1 MGVIDKL
8 REGIFRVRVI
18 PAPTG
23 EDNTTFAKKGETL
36 PEKLDEATQAGK
48 RVDLSDL
55 TNILTLKGNRNQ
67 KYEIFEEMVADGRIG
82 AAIEMYA
89 NDTVQY
95 NPEGKLIWVE
105 SKNTDVAK
113 YGNKLLED
121 LNVSENL
128 WSWAYSLV
136 LYGDVYLELF
146 KSTSNQDSK
155 KPTLLLEPN
164 KQNPSIRTQQ
174 EIQGAKLARYIEKVP
189 NPAEIYDL
197 QYKGK
202 TSGFVRSPE
211 DITNSYANNTYLYTG
226 VSTKLNILNPTKFVH
241 ICLSPNINRHPEKF
255 NLIKPTNVDK
265 LNENGLIDGSGE
277 EGSGDT
283 LSFTVKTGQSILEN
297 VYGAYQ
303 TLKLKEESVL
313 LERITKS
320 SITRIIQVELGDM
333 PESQKRIKLQEIK
346 NQIEQQLIM
355 NKETGSIQS
364 RSGAQ
369 PMENIIYTTT
379 KDGKGGISTVNIG
392 GDADIGNLDDVADS
406 ENKLYGALLIPK
418 ALLGADMDGSGLSN
432 GGSLT
437 EMNTTYARRIKR
449 TQVAIQSGIKTLINI
464 FALSDGLQDVVN
476 NFEVRLTPIITVEDN
491 RRDELLQNKI
501 RNVNDT
507 LSLFNDIDTIDE
519 DTKLKMI
526 IEWLSKYLNQQD
538 IVDIINQK
546 LKELETEE
554 KEKVTDE
561 AEDAIEGDNNYTMSS
576 GSISSNN
583 FTPPKPSS
591 KTNDLD
597 FDLDI
602 NNDNNEMDNDIDTD
616 TKNTPQLSNQTNLAD
631 IEGEDLL

>member
-8 REGIFRVRVI
+8 KEGIFRIRVV

-23 EDNTTFAKKGETL
+23 EDNTTFAKQGETL
-36 PEKLDEATQAGK
+36 PEKLDEATQLGK
-48 RVDLSDL
+48 RIDLSDL
-55 TNILTLKGNRNQ
+55 TNILTIKGNRNQ
-67 KYEIFEEMVADGRIG
+67 KYEIFEEMVSDGRIG

-95 NPEGKLIWVE
+95 NPEGKLVWVE

-121 LNVSENL
+121 LNVSENI

-146 KSTSNQDSK
+146 KSTSNVEGK

-164 KQNPSIRTQQ
+164 KLNPSVRTEQP
-174 EIQGAKLARYIEKVP
+174 IKGAKLARYIEKVP

-211 DITNSYANNTYLYTG
+211 DIQNDYKNNTYLYTG
-226 VSTKLNILNPTKFVH
+226 ICTKLNILNPTKFVH

-255 NLIKPTNVDK
+255 NLIKPTTVDK
-265 LNENGLIDGSGE
+265 VTENGLIDGSDE

-320 SITRIIQVELGDM
+320 SITRIIQVELGDL

-346 NQIEQQLIM
+346 NQIEQQIIM

-369 PMENIIYTTT
+369 PTENIIYTTT
-379 KDGKGGISTVNIG
+379 KNGKGAITTVNIG
-392 GDADIGNLDDVADS
+392 GDADIGNLDDVSDS

-449 TQVAIQSGIKTLINI
+449 LQVALQSGIKTLINI
-464 FALSDGLQDVVN
+464 FALSDGLQDAVN

-519 DTKLKMI
+519 NTKLKMI

-538 IVDIINQK
+538 IVDIINEK
-546 LKELETEE
+546 LKELETEQ
-554 KEKVTDE
+554 KEQETDK
-561 AEDAIEGDNNYTMSS
+561 AEEAIEGDNNDYEMSS
-576 GSISSNN
+576 GGGPSDHFEPEPIERDEPTMDTDIDISNN
-583 FTPPKPSS
+583 EDTESNTSS
-591 KTNDLD
+591 EPT
-597 FDLDI
+597 
-602 NNDNNEMDNDIDTD
+602 
-616 TKNTPQLSNQTNLAD
+616 NTPQLSNQTDLAD